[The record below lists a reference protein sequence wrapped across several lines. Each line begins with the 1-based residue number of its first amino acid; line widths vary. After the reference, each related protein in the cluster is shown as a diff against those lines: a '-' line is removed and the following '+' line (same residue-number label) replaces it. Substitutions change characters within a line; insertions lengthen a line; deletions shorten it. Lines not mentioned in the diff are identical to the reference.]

1 MLQPYSTRGQIRT
14 MLTQYRTLGQQRRD
28 TLKRIRQTRTIYM
41 LAYDNVGRDVWE
53 GGSWKEDKGLRYL
66 AKNLRRLSDQETA
79 LRERLVVLEMDA
91 LELFARIMKM
101 VPVLVERGEGT
112 REEVVGGEREGFSF
126 ES

>member
-1 MLQPYSTRGQIRT
+1 
-14 MLTQYRTLGQQRRD
+14 
-28 TLKRIRQTRTIYM
+28 M

-112 REEVVGGEREGFSF
+112 REEVVSGEREGFSF